1 MWLTIIRIVR
11 IGTGSTK
18 LLWPTLIGLFSVS
31 VCLGLTL
38 AWVQALGHLL

>member
-1 MWLTIIRIVR
+1 MAHSNSYRENWHGFNKFTVAHINR
-11 IGTGSTK
+11 
-18 LLWPTLIGLFSVS
+18 LFSVH